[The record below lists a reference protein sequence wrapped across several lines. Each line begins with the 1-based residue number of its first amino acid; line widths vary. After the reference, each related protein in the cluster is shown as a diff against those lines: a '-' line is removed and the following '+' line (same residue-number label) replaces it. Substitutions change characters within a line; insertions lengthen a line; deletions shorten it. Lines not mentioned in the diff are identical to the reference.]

1 MIKATIN
8 GLIEGISVVEKDN
21 NTNNFP
27 LSDMLFNDKEP
38 ADLKGLY
45 YDEFVAPE
53 SEYRVEDFGESI
65 NLTSNLENN
74 FSMMSTQVDEHGFKL
89 NY

>member
-1 MIKATIN
+1 MNNVTIN
-8 GLIEGISVVEKDN
+8 GLLEGISVVEKDN
-21 NTNNFP
+21 NMNSFP
-27 LSDMLFNDKEP
+27 LSDILFNDKEP

-45 YDEFVAPE
+45 YNDFVAPK

-74 FSMMSTQVDEHGFKL
+74 VSMMSARVDEFGFKL